1 MVYETLNQLENQL
14 EIEAQPALE
23 HIYEENKTVEMFTD
37 ILEIIERAEPAS
49 ILKQLEIEIK
59 PALEQVYGEDKVDEM
74 FARILEIIEKAR
86 AERAASLKMED
97 MIRDC
102 SWYRDEIIYTFYAD
116 QFGVKDENT
125 PNTFKSLIEMLP
137 YLKDLGVTTLYILP
151 FMDSPMGD
159 AGFDVRAPQE
169 VREDLGGITEFDL
182 FMAGAKKFGFKIQA
196 DLVLNHFS
204 DQHEWFQAVLNGDLS
219 KLDYFV
225 FRTEHPKYERVQN
238 SPIIK
243 YFEEDGFPPS
253 ERRLIFIDPGEETH
267 YRKVNI
273 AGKDYYFY
281 HTFYP
286 FQLDINWE
294 NPEVLYYVLEK
305 IIAFWS
311 NKGIDIFRLDAI
323 PFLIKEK
330 GTNAENRPKTHS
342 IIKILS
348 AFNQAIGPRSIFH
361 AEACEPSEEV
371 LKYFGKERSFDIYGG
386 EALTRTE
393 GVQVAYNF
401 PHMPAIW
408 ASLITGNNEYFW
420 NEYKETPDI
429 PKSAAWAQFLRV
441 HDELTFEMADTCTR
455 EIIYDALISKGEEFK
470 GLGISGR
477 MANFLDKNPAK
488 ISLAFAI
495 LLSLPG
501 IPVIYYG
508 DEIGAENN
516 PDYGRE
522 AEKKRKEI
530 LNKINTNLSCFDSRD
545 INRGP
550 ILKSDFYS
558 AMKGNINYKTVRN
571 LLEVRNETPVL
582 RRGKLS
588 RLESDKKEVFSYLVE
603 DGDQYVL
610 AVNNLSGKKIES
622 SLTLSNDLF
631 EKISKTPDM
640 VNLINLEKLNF
651 CLKSKKLV
659 ISLEPYQTLWL
670 MPSQSP

>member
-1 MVYETLNQLENQL
+1 
-14 EIEAQPALE
+14 
-23 HIYEENKTVEMFTD
+23 
-37 ILEIIERAEPAS
+37 
-49 ILKQLEIEIK
+49 
-59 PALEQVYGEDKVDEM
+59 
-74 FARILEIIEKAR
+74 
-86 AERAASLKMED
+86 
-97 MIRDC
+97 
-102 SWYRDEIIYTFYAD
+102 
-116 QFGVKDENT
+116 
-125 PNTFKSLIEMLP
+125 
-137 YLKDLGVTTLYILP
+137 
-151 FMDSPMGD
+151 MDSPMGD
-159 AGFDVRAPQE
+159 AGFDVRDPQE
-169 VREDLGGITEFDL
+169 VREDLGGIAEFDL
-182 FMAGAKKFGFKIQA
+182 FMAEAKKFGFKIQA

-225 FRTEHPKYERVQN
+225 FRTEHPKYERAQN

-243 YFEEDGFPPS
+243 YFEEDGIPPS

-267 YRKVNI
+267 YRKVSI

-330 GTNAENRPKTHS
+330 GTNAENRPKTHC

-361 AEACEPSEEV
+361 AEACESPEEV
-371 LKYFGKERSFDIYGG
+371 LKYFGEERSFNIYGD
-386 EALTRTE
+386 EALTRTD

-408 ASLITGNNEYFW
+408 ASLLTGNNEYFW
-420 NEYKETPDI
+420 NIYEKTPDI
-429 PKSAAWAQFLRV
+429 PESTVWAQFLRV
-441 HDELTFEMADTCTR
+441 HDELTFEMVDTHTQD
-455 EIIYDALISKGEEFK
+455 IIYDALISKGEDFK

-477 MANFLDKNPAK
+477 MANFLDKNSSK
-488 ISLAFAI
+488 INLAFAI

-516 PDYGRE
+516 PDYGRK

-530 LNKINTNLSCFDSRD
+530 LNKINKNLSCYDSRD

-550 ILKSDFYS
+550 ILKSDLYS
-558 AMKGNINYKTVRN
+558 SIKDNVNYKAVKN
-571 LLEVRNETPVL
+571 LIEVRKEEPVL

-588 RLESDKKEVFSYLVE
+588 RLESDQKDIFSYLIE

-610 AVNNLSGKKIES
+610 VVNNLSGEKLEA
-622 SLTLSNDLF
+622 SLTLSSDLF
-631 EKISKTPDM
+631 EKISKAKYL
-640 VNLINLEKLNF
+640 VNLINREKTNV
-651 CLKSKKLV
+651 CLKSKKLI

-670 MPSQSP
+670 NLSQNP